1 MSFQASFA
9 AIISNRWLAVRLET
23 VGNAIIF
30 GAALFAVLARDQ
42 LSGGLVGLSVSFAL
56 QVGSRYYLLA
66 FFYLNIIDFNFP
78 HFSYFLLKL

>member
-1 MSFQASFA
+1 M
-9 AIISNRWLAVRLET
+9 ILK

-56 QVGSRYYLLA
+56 QV
-66 FFYLNIIDFNFP
+66 N
-78 HFSYFLLKL
+78 